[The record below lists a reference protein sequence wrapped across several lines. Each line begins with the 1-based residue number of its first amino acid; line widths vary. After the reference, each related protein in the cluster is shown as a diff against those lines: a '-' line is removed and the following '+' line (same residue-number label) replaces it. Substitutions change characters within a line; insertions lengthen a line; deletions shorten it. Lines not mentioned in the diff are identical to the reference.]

1 MYIVFMGYRL
11 LLWLLF
17 NNTTSCISRSRVH
30 NEKKERREE
39 RCILMYLIKIQVFA
53 QVTKFSTERYT
64 LVHIITALWQM
75 WVASESLNAEWTSW
89 QILANRNRLTLMRW
103 L

>member
-17 NNTTSCISRSRVH
+17 NNTTSCISRSRMH
-30 NEKKERREE
+30 NEKKEQRVEH
-39 RCILMYLIKIQVFA
+39 CILMYLIKIQVFA

-75 WVASESLNAEWTSW
+75 WVASESLKLMLKGVYCRSW
-89 QILANRNRLTLMRW
+89 QIRIG
-103 L
+103 